1 MEAKQAKSPR
11 RWSRKVTEQ
20 SNALD
25 LEKGVFIQADP
36 KKIAISLKK
45 SAEESQRRKGT
56 AYQSAMSMLNFY
68 VNRAGRNLPEER
80 KKVLEQSKVELKKLF
95 NRC

>member
-25 LEKGVFIQADP
+25 LEKGVFTQADP